1 MTTIIIDDKN
11 YERFKRVAKN
21 EGIVYQLID
30 DEKTQKTFH
39 QTLLGI
45 PKSDDDED
53 IFARDYV
60 QDNAEREIDWSE

>member
-39 QTLLGI
+39 QTLLDI

-60 QDNAEREIDWSE
+60 QDSADREIDWSE